1 MKKED
6 LQKYH
11 GKDTWFQLQPV
22 SADSEVQVGDPSF
35 FLPLIPSHC
44 PKPKPNT
51 LSYSHQQSNVLP
63 TRRMR
68 SSIII
73 IIAYNECYTGCT
85 GSRSVFRDRRR
96 QKRLILP
103 RLFFQNCAM
112 QLAEKY
118 SNRQNRTKLFR
129 TLSHGDDRR

>member
-1 MKKED
+1 MAKTP
-6 LQKYH
+6 
-11 GKDTWFQLQPV
+11 GSNCSP
-22 SADSEVQVGDPSF
+22 SAQTRRCRWVTPLSSSLLFHHTVQ
-35 FLPLIPSHC
+35 
-44 PKPKPNT
+44 N
-51 LSYSHQQSNVLP
+51 QNP
-63 TRRMR
+63 TRSLTPISSPMSYPLGRMR

-73 IIAYNECYTGCT
+73 IIAYNECYTVCT

-103 RLFFQNCAM
+103 RLFFQKRAM